1 MNIIKDNP
9 FRILGICTNASARD
23 IAANTHR
30 ISAYQRVGKE
40 TTFPTDLVGLLGK
53 CERTEDKIA
62 DAQAKINLQSDK
74 IKYALFWFI
83 KGDAADEIAINNISA
98 GNIDKGKNIWG
109 RGRYY
114 SFKINLGVLSLI
126 QQDYQTA
133 VRQISSV
140 INNDNDRQIFVKSI
154 CGDTFHIDK
163 SSLSDMFVEGMLEM
177 VDPEKLLSVY
187 NTIEEDMS
195 ATTRLKNRVA
205 EQYVDKIDS
214 EMSTAQVVNANNA
227 SESYN
232 AGVRLMNNT
241 KTALQKLRSIV
252 GSNDIKYTRLA
263 DRLANQILQCG
274 INYFNN
280 TTESKSTSIS
290 KAYTLQQYAG
300 QIAVGQV
307 AKDRCKKNLEILN
320 NLKEEAKI
328 ETDLNY
334 IANQIKSLSSYS
346 SIQTAIDMVKNCK
359 PHLISIKS
367 VLGSNNETYL
377 NISNAVANR
386 ALAISIDKINADQNR
401 LTSRIDLYAGSIST
415 IIETTKSDIEA
426 SLRLFNNIQELDMTP
441 QMRQHV
447 SSNRSTLIS
456 LRDSINSLYSS
467 ITGSSYGGYSG
478 RSSGGYSGDYS
489 SGSSS
494 GSGCMVVVV
503 ALIIFG
509 CIGALLI

>member
-1 MNIIKDNP
+1 
-9 FRILGICTNASARD
+9 
-23 IAANTHR
+23 
-30 ISAYQRVGKE
+30 
-40 TTFPTDLVGLLGK
+40 
-53 CERTEDKIA
+53 
-62 DAQAKINLQSDK
+62 
-74 IKYALFWFI
+74 
-83 KGDAADEIAINNISA
+83 
-98 GNIDKGKNIWG
+98 
-109 RGRYY
+109 
-114 SFKINLGVLSLI
+114 
-126 QQDYQTA
+126 
-133 VRQISSV
+133 
-140 INNDNDRQIFVKSI
+140 
-154 CGDTFHIDK
+154 
-163 SSLSDMFVEGMLEM
+163 
-177 VDPEKLLSVY
+177 
-187 NTIEEDMS
+187 
-195 ATTRLKNRVA
+195 
-205 EQYVDKIDS
+205 
-214 EMSTAQVVNANNA
+214 
-227 SESYN
+227 
-232 AGVRLMNNT
+232 
-241 KTALQKLRSIV
+241 
-252 GSNDIKYTRLA
+252 
-263 DRLANQILQCG
+263 
-274 INYFNN
+274 
-280 TTESKSTSIS
+280 
-290 KAYTLQQYAG
+290 
-300 QIAVGQV
+300 
-307 AKDRCKKNLEILN
+307 
-320 NLKEEAKI
+320 
-328 ETDLNY
+328 
-334 IANQIKSLSSYS
+334 
-346 SIQTAIDMVKNCK
+346 MVKNCK

>member
-9 FRILGICTNASARD
+9 FRVLGVYSNASARD

-40 TTFPTDLVGLLGK
+40 TTFPTDLVGMLGK
-53 CERTEDKIA
+53 CDRTVERIA

-83 KGDAADEIAINNISA
+83 KGDAADDIAINNIAA
-98 GNIDKGKNIWG
+98 GNIDKGKSIWG
-109 RGRYY
+109 RGRNY

-133 VRQISSV
+133 VHQISSV
-140 INNDNDRQIFVKSI
+140 INNDNDRQNFVKSI
-154 CGDTFHIDK
+154 CGETFHIEK
-163 SSLSDMFVEGMLEM
+163 SSLSDMFIDGMLEM
-177 VDPEKLLSVY
+177 IDPERLLSIY
-187 NTIEEDMS
+187 NAFGEDMS
-195 ATTRLKNRVA
+195 STTRLKSRVA
-205 EQYVDKIDS
+205 EQYVDKI
-214 EMSTAQVVNANNA
+214 ETEISTAQGVNANNA

-232 AGVRLMNNT
+232 AGVKLMNNT
-241 KTALQKLRSIV
+241 KTPLQKLRSII

-280 TTESKSTSIS
+280 TSESKSTSIS

-334 IANQIKSLSSYS
+334 IADQIKSLSSYS

-359 PHLISIKS
+359 PHLISIKN

-377 NISNAVANR
+377 NISNAVANQ
-386 ALAISIDKINADQNR
+386 ALAVSINKINADQNR
-401 LTSRIDLYAGSIST
+401 LTSRVELYSGSILS
-415 IIETTKSDIEA
+415 IIQTTKSDIEA

-441 QMRQHV
+441 SMRQHV
-447 SSNRSTLIS
+447 SSNRATLIS
-456 LRDSINSLYSS
+456 LRDTVNSLYSS
-467 ITGSSYGGYSG
+467 MTGSSYGGYSG
-478 RSSGGYSGDYS
+478 RSSGGYSGSYS
-489 SGSSS
+489 GGSSS
-494 GSGCMVVVV
+494 GSGCMVVIV